1 MARRPLLTEEQQK
14 ELDMIRSMSYE
25 EDIEWMK
32 QLPPIPEGKT
42 VEDYIEYYPK
52 PSVKNFR
59 KWRCVMPLSSAFVT
73 SGVMEMT
80 YLA

>member
-1 MARRPLLTEEQQK
+1 MAHRPLLTEEQQK

-42 VEDYIEYYPK
+42 VEDYIEY
-52 PSVKNFR
+52 VDD
-59 KWRCVMPLSSAFVT
+59 
-73 SGVMEMT
+73 MT
-80 YLA
+80 IEEFAKTHGLIDITDRIMRYASPDDEE